1 MPKEA
6 GQQQYCITIDRDQ
19 VPSIS
24 VLEAVSEV
32 ALLGAI
38 RLVELL
44 PYIDAKN
51 DETFQ
56 KFKSDVKKIIAMAI
70 MSLEVR
76 FVKGRG
82 WEVPEDHPMVDP
94 LSLEE
99 MKSRAI
105 QIHQI

>member
-1 MPKEA
+1 M
-6 GQQQYCITIDRDQ
+6 Q
-19 VPSIS
+19 
-24 VLEAVSEV
+24 
-32 ALLGAI
+32 
-38 RLVELL
+38 
-44 PYIDAKN
+44 
-51 DETFQ
+51 
-56 KFKSDVKKIIAMAI
+56 KIIAMAI